1 MIRAFIDA
9 SVLFSA
15 CLSSTGASREVMRYA
30 IREDVTLVASE
41 LVFEEVR
48 RNLATKAPE
57 ALPLLE
63 IFLDTVPF
71 ETVTPSEAEVR
82 EAAQFTEFK
91 DAPIVAAA
99 VQADVDYLISRD
111 RKHLVDV
118 PEVEA
123 RSGIAVVLPEA
134 ALAEIRKRLEE

>member
-71 ETVTPSEAEVR
+71 ETVTPSEAE
-82 EAAQFTEFK
+82 
-91 DAPIVAAA
+91 
-99 VQADVDYLISRD
+99 
-111 RKHLVDV
+111 
-118 PEVEA
+118 
-123 RSGIAVVLPEA
+123 A